1 MSTTRQLLQDSLLT
15 ANQQQH
21 HFYTT
26 IKTCLYSA
34 AQRSAGTNLLDVT
47 KNVALA
53 WPGSLHAT
61 VRVHAASREHADAH
75 EHAKR
80 VRSREATSSN
90 AADAQ
95 ISTGHTFTPTSC
107 DTLLRAAPSGCTSA

>member
-26 IKTCLYSA
+26 IKKNLYSA

-61 VRVHAASREHADAH
+61 VRVHAARH

-90 AADAQ
+90 AADAR

-107 DTLLRAAPSGCTSA
+107 